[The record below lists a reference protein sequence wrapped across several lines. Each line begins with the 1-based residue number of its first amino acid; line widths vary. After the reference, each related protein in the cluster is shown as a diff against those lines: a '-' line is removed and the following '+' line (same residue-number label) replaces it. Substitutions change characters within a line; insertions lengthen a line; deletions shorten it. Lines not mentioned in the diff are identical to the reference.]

1 MDTTPHTPT
10 PSQAQ
15 QPIVYLVD
23 DDPAVL
29 DSLSMLLRSN
39 GLEVIAYDSPEVFL
53 STYNQHHDHQIACV
67 ILDLRMPLFSGLDVQ
82 KILQL
87 DNADLPIIFITGHG
101 DVEQCAVA
109 FKNGA
114 VDFLTKPID
123 ERALLKAIDTA
134 LQRSIEKHRQEAAH
148 QEVETKLS
156 RLSPRER
163 EVFKQVMQGASSK
176 QIASV
181 LQVSSR
187 TIESHRASLF
197 DKLECHSLAQL
208 IRTYG
213 HALDLA

>member
-1 MDTTPHTPT
+1 M
-10 PSQAQ
+10 
-15 QPIVYLVD
+15 
-23 DDPAVL
+23 
-29 DSLSMLLRSN
+29 
-39 GLEVIAYDSPEVFL
+39 IAYDSPEVFL

-87 DNADLPIIFITGHG
+87 ANADLPIIFITGHG

-123 ERALLKAIDTA
+123 ERALLSELIPRCNAA
-134 LQRSIEKHRQEAAH
+134 SEKHRQEAAH

-163 EVFKQVMQGASSK
+163 EVFKQV
-176 QIASV
+176 
-181 LQVSSR
+181 
-187 TIESHRASLF
+187 
-197 DKLECHSLAQL
+197 
-208 IRTYG
+208 IRHFST
-213 HALDLA
+213 LR